1 MKTTLYGNEACSSN
15 QVHDQ
20 CVPFRSLVVI
30 AQHHI
35 SWYKHTAENEAK
47 SYSFAQADND
57 ITCINL
63 HPESTHCTDKGS
75 DKPGYSQKGKADE
88 EEDMSWLLSQEPSL

>member
-1 MKTTLYGNEACSSN
+1 MGKKPAVQTSCMINVCPSI
-15 QVHDQ
+15 HWW
-20 CVPFRSLVVI
+20 SLLSI
-30 AQHHI
+30 TF
-35 SWYKHTAENEAK
+35 SWYRHTAENEAK
-47 SYSFAQADND
+47 SYSFASADND

-75 DKPGYSQKGKADE
+75 NKPGYSQTGEADE